1 MEFNRYVA
9 VIVLGTIAVFVI
21 EWLVRRVTHLDRR
34 FAFVP
39 PYEQSD
45 PVTDEEFVALCRPGV
60 KPETALKVRA
70 IVAEQLAIPPER
82 IRPEH
87 RFVEDLLAD

>member
-1 MEFNRYVA
+1 ME
-9 VIVLGTIAVFVI
+9 IDWLIALCFLVPIAMFIFEQFAREIGGPKVFS
-21 EWLVRRVTHLDRR
+21 
-34 FAFVP
+34 P

-45 PVTDEEFVALCRPGV
+45 PITDEEFVALCCPGV

>member
-1 MEFNRYVA
+1 MEFNRYVV
-9 VIVLGTIAVFVI
+9 VIVLGTIAVFVV
-21 EWLVRRVTHLDRR
+21 EWLVRRAIRRDRE
-34 FAFVP
+34 FAFAP
-39 PYEQSD
+39 PYEQSE
-45 PVTDEEFVALCRPGV
+45 PITDEEFVALCRPGV

-70 IVAEQLAIPPER
+70 IVAEQLAIPPEL

>member
-1 MEFNRYVA
+1 MEFNWYIV
-9 VIVLGTIAVFVI
+9 VIVLGTIAVLVV
-21 EWLVRRVTHLDRR
+21 ESLVRRAIRRDRQ
-34 FAFVP
+34 FAFGP

-45 PVTDEEFVALCRPGV
+45 PITDEEFVALCRPGV
-60 KPETALKVRA
+60 KSEVALKVRA
-70 IVAEQLAIPPER
+70 IVAEQLAIPPEL

>member
-1 MEFNRYVA
+1 MK
-9 VIVLGTIAVFVI
+9 IDWLIALCFFVSI
-21 EWLVRRVTHLDRR
+21 AMFIFEQFVRAIGSPKFFGL
-34 FAFVP
+34 

-45 PVTDEEFVALCRPGV
+45 PITDEEFVALCRPGV
-60 KPETALKVRA
+60 KPEMALNVRA
-70 IVAEQLAIPPER
+70 IVAGQLAISPER